1 MKSRAL
7 SAQFVSVIS
16 VLLVL
21 AMSSAHAASI
31 KNVRVWR
38 APDNTRIVLDL
49 SGPAEYKLFDKPG
62 EKGSEQRIEI
72 AIEKSDFAADTKSL
86 ALANT
91 PVASFTHEKDGA
103 GERVFIDLRAR
114 VKPKSFLLPA
124 NEQYGDRLVIDL
136 FDEDKLGEAK
146 PVKQAANGV
155 RDILIAV
162 DPGHGGEDPGAKGPG
177 GIFEKNVTLAIAKEL
192 VKLINDTPGYSAFLT
207 RTGDYYVSLRGRT
220 QIARNKGADMFV
232 SIHADA
238 FSDNTAQGASV
249 FALSQRGATSET
261 ARWLEKQENNADLV
275 GGVNLGD
282 KDPMLQGVLL
292 DLSMTATISTSMDMG
307 DAVLNQIKKITPL
320 HRGYVEQAGFVVLK
334 NPDIPSLLVETGFI
348 TNAREAQQL
357 ANPEHRAKLA
367 KAVFVGIDSH
377 FRSKPPMDTAIAAA
391 RGGKVK
397 PTTDK
402 LLTSDGAEETPVKP
416 DLSAETDSEAVK
428 NPAPIRT
435 PLDDAIAAEDSR
447 RDVSKSNA
455 VVENAPVENKA
466 VDNKSV
472 RTEVKVSRD
481 TVAARNAAAEEDAM
495 EKMLTEKSAPKPVV
509 SKSKAPAVKM
519 PAEKNIEHVVKKGET
534 LSGIAQRY
542 KVSVVALQE
551 QNKLSNQ
558 NMQAGQ
564 KLRIPVRK

>member
-1 MKSRAL
+1 MKSRAIT
-7 SAQFVSVIS
+7 AQFVSVIGL
-16 VLLVL
+16 LLVL
-21 AMSSAHAASI
+21 AMASAQAASV
-31 KNVRVWR
+31 KGVRVWR
-38 APDNTRIVLDL
+38 APDNTRLVFDL
-49 SGPAEYKLFDKPG
+49 SGPVDYQLFDKPG

-72 AIEKSDFAADTKSL
+72 VLAKSDFATDTSNL

-91 PVASFTHEKDGA
+91 PVASLTHEKNEA
-103 GERVFIDLRAR
+103 GERVLIALHAR

-146 PVKQAANGV
+146 PVKQASNGV
-155 RDILIAV
+155 RDIMIAV

-192 VKLINDTPGYSAFLT
+192 VRLINDTPGYSAFLT

-232 SIHADA
+232 SVHADA

-275 GGVNLGD
+275 GGVNLAD

-292 DLSMTATISTSMDMG
+292 DLSMTATISTSLDMG
-307 DAVLNQIKKITPL
+307 DAVLNQIGKITPL

-348 TNAREAQQL
+348 TNAREAQNL
-357 ANPEHRAKLA
+357 ANPQHRAKLA
-367 KAVFVGIDSH
+367 KAVFSGIDSH

-391 RGGKVK
+391 RGGKVNQ
-397 PTTDK
+397 TTDK
-402 LLTSDGAEETPVKP
+402 VLVNNKVDDVPVVPEVAPVNAPASNSTS
-416 DLSAETDSEAVK
+416 
-428 NPAPIRT
+428 
-435 PLDDAIAAEDSR
+435 LDDAIAAEDSQR
-447 RDVSKSNA
+447 A
-455 VVENAPVENKA
+455 AGEPEPVPEKKESPA
-466 VDNKSV
+466 EKKETV
-472 RTEVKVSRD
+472 TEVKVSRD
-481 TVAARNAAAEEDAM
+481 TSAARKAAAEKES
-495 EKMLTEKSAPKPVV
+495 LEKSAVKTV
-509 SKSKAPAVKM
+509 SIKTTESKATGKPALTKPKVSVQASAVKTQ
-519 PAEKNIEHVVKKGET
+519 EHVVKKGET
-534 LSGIAQRY
+534 LSGIALRY
-542 KVSVVALQE
+542 KVSTVALRD
-551 QNKLSNQ
+551 QNKLPDQ
-558 NMQAGQ
+558 NVQVGQ